1 MIVLK
6 GENQMIKFKIFSYKI
21 TIEKELEKQQKATQA
36 KINTS
41 LKKIEEAIKKMNKK
55 QMKYSEYAL
64 QKESKVSINT
74 IKKYRKEI
82 DIMRMK
88 NKTLFS

>member
-1 MIVLK
+1 
-6 GENQMIKFKIFSYKI
+6 MIKFKIFGYKI
-21 TIEKELEKQQKATQA
+21 TIEKEFEKQQKATEA

-41 LKKIEEAIKKMNKK
+41 LRKIEEALKRMDEK
-55 QMKYSEYAL
+55 QESYSEYAL

-82 DIMRMK
+82 DTIRSK
-88 NKTLFS
+88 NKSLFS